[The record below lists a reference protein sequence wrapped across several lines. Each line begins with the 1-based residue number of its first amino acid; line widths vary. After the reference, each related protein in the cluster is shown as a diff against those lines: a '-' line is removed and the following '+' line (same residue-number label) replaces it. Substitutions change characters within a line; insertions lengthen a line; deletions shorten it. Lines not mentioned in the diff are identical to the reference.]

1 MTAKKDFSKK
11 PETDLAKAY
20 GMVPPQN
27 IEAEESVLGSIMT
40 EADAINVV
48 IPILTPE
55 CFYKPA
61 NRTIFQ
67 HCLALFGK
75 REPIDLLS
83 ITKEL
88 RANSKLEE
96 IGGAFYLVE
105 LTQKAGSFTNIEFH
119 ARYVQECW
127 IKRELIKIGSH
138 CSKEG
143 FNPGTD
149 VFELMD
155 ATMSMLL
162 LLRQPTMKRASLS
175 LSTLIRQALL
185 RYAELSNRPEG
196 VMTGIPSGLDNL
208 DRLTQGW
215 QKSDFIIIAARP
227 GMGKTAMVVTAAIN
241 AININPK
248 KKGFLA
254 SLEMS
259 SAQLIDRI
267 VSSET
272 EVELKKLRSRPTSHD
287 LIKVHQKIDHLLN
300 DGLYIDDTP
309 ALSITDLRAKVLS
322 FVSEH
327 ISEADGEEL
336 GFVMVDYLQLMRGS
350 EVDKR
355 GGNNREQEVGSISR
369 GLKALAKELNVPVIA
384 LSQLSRATETRGG
397 DKRPGLADL
406 RESGSIEQDADMVLF
421 LYRPEYYG
429 ILVDEENNSTKG
441 TAEIIIAKHRNG
453 SLDTAHVR
461 FVGELTKFTNLNDEW
476 AQPVARDFAPDHAT
490 SAATVKYREPKEDA
504 KTDVF
509 RQSQP
514 SSLLD
519 MIPPPPNANKG
530 SF

>member
-1 MTAKKDFSKK
+1 
-11 PETDLAKAY
+11 
-20 GMVPPQN
+20 
-27 IEAEESVLGSIMT
+27 
-40 EADAINVV
+40 
-48 IPILTPE
+48 
-55 CFYKPA
+55 
-61 NRTIFQ
+61 
-67 HCLALFGK
+67 
-75 REPIDLLS
+75 
-83 ITKEL
+83 
-88 RANSKLEE
+88 
-96 IGGAFYLVE
+96 
-105 LTQKAGSFTNIEFH
+105 
-119 ARYVQECW
+119 
-127 IKRELIKIGSH
+127 
-138 CSKEG
+138 
-143 FNPGTD
+143 
-149 VFELMD
+149 
-155 ATMSMLL
+155 
-162 LLRQPTMKRASLS
+162 MKRASLS
-175 LSTLIRQALL
+175 LSTLIREALK
-185 RYAELSNRPEG
+185 RYEELSNRPEG
-196 VMTGIPSGLDNL
+196 VMTGIPSGLDAL

-227 GMGKTAMVVTAAIN
+227 GMGKTAKVVTCAIN
-241 AININPK
+241 AIKINPK

-267 VSSET
+267 ISSET
-272 EVELKKLRSRPTSHD
+272 EVELKKLRSRPTSED
-287 LIKVHQKIDHLLN
+287 LLKVHQKIQHLIN
-300 DGLYIDDTP
+300 DSLYIDDTP

-322 FVSEH
+322 FCSEH

-369 GLKALAKELNVPVIA
+369 GLKALAKELHVPVIA
-384 LSQLSRATETRGG
+384 LSQLSRGVETRGG

-461 FVGELTKFTNLNDEW
+461 FVGELTKFANLNDEW

-490 SAATVKYREPKEDA
+490 SAATVKYREPKEDV
-504 KTDVF
+504 KPDVF

-514 SSLLD
+514 ASLLD